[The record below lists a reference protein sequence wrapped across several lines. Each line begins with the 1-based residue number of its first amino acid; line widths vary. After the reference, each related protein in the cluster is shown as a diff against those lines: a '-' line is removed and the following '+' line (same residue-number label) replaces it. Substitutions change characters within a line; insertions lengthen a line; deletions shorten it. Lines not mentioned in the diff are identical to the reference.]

1 MGISRLDSLRLG
13 SSKEDKFWGGENTL
27 LSGERSG
34 ISRRQQSI
42 KGGGGGGSIE
52 KWLPMRGDQL
62 KMFQSHMGR
71 SGKFFWDTVK
81 THDWTLNGSKC
92 PYTGNF

>member
-13 SSKEDKFWGGENTL
+13 SSKEDKFWGGGGENTL

-42 KGGGGGGSIE
+42 KGGEEG
-52 KWLPMRGDQL
+52 L
-62 KMFQSHMGR
+62 
-71 SGKFFWDTVK
+71 
-81 THDWTLNGSKC
+81 
-92 PYTGNF
+92 

>member
-13 SSKEDKFWGGENTL
+13 SSKEDKFWGGGGENKL

-42 KGGGGGGSIE
+42 KGGEEGLQKSDCQWGGIS
-52 KWLPMRGDQL
+52 
-62 KMFQSHMGR
+62 
-71 SGKFFWDTVK
+71 
-81 THDWTLNGSKC
+81 
-92 PYTGNF
+92 

>member
-13 SSKEDKFWGGENTL
+13 SSKEDKVWGGGGENTL

-42 KGGGGGGSIE
+42 KGGEEG
-52 KWLPMRGDQL
+52 L
-62 KMFQSHMGR
+62 
-71 SGKFFWDTVK
+71 
-81 THDWTLNGSKC
+81 
-92 PYTGNF
+92 

>member
-42 KGGGGGGSIE
+42 KGGEEG
-52 KWLPMRGDQL
+52 L
-62 KMFQSHMGR
+62 
-71 SGKFFWDTVK
+71 
-81 THDWTLNGSKC
+81 
-92 PYTGNF
+92 